1 MLSFQTPASFLLIL
15 LIPLFYILRHAG
27 FFKKL
32 TVPANLGDWG
42 SPLFNWHDPKRRL
55 LHILS
60 TILVNI
66 AFTLVV
72 FAFAD
77 PVIYRQEKIY
87 TTLGTDII
95 FVIDTSPSMAA
106 TESDGHTRLE
116 SCKEA
121 VNQLS
126 QNNSG
131 SRLGIVAMG
140 SQAAV
145 VVPPT
150 MDHQLFSS
158 RLASIENGV
167 MGDGTAIGTGISTAV
182 YHLISSKAPR
192 KVIILITDGENNAG
206 EVHPETAAALCLEH
220 DISLYILGVGSRG
233 SVPIDYTDPVT
244 GKTYSGLL
252 SSDFDSASLKKI
264 ALAGNGR
271 YFELVSLAELSK
283 GLSKI
288 LNDESVSQNWT
299 YKTRYSSYFDRCLL
313 WALLAFALSIM
324 IKRLFLN
331 EVV

>member
-1 MLSFQTPASFLLIL
+1 MLSFQSPAAFLLVL

-42 SPLFNWHDPKRRL
+42 SPLFDWHDPKRRF
-55 LHILS
+55 LHVLS
-60 TILVNI
+60 KILVNL
-66 AFTLVV
+66 AFALVV
-72 FAFAD
+72 FAMAD

-106 TESDGHTRLE
+106 TENDGRTRLD
-116 SCKEA
+116 SCRQA
-121 VNQLS
+121 VTQLS
-126 QNNSG
+126 QNNQG
-131 SRLGIVAMG
+131 ARLGIVAMG

-150 MDHQLFSS
+150 MDHQVFSS
-158 RLASIENGV
+158 RLASIGNGS

-192 KVIILITDGENNAG
+192 KVIILMTDGENNAG
-206 EVHPETAAALCLEH
+206 EVHPETAAALCLEQG
-220 DISLYILGVGSRG
+220 ISLYILGVGSRG

-244 GKTYSGLL
+244 GKTYSGFL

-264 ALAGNGR
+264 ARAGNGR
-271 YFELVSLAELSK
+271 YFELVSFDDLSR

-288 LNDESVSQNWT
+288 VNDESVSQSWT
-299 YKTRYSSYFDRCLL
+299 YKTRYSSYSDRCLL
-313 WALLAFALSIM
+313 WALLAFALSIV